1 MGNCCGTPATVPSSA
16 SPPVQG
22 GYPLQPPPPTYPPPI
37 PLSDLPPPSV
47 VVLPP
52 EGSSQ
57 WPAHETARYQGET
70 SLPRPSAA
78 SPERVRSQTSQRRG
92 DSRGHTLSPTGD
104 VLAVPHTHRT
114 EMVSHQYPPS
124 ASRRAPPRLVKS
136 SSMDA
141 ASLLGARSN
150 PSIEMTRTTS
160 TSNLPN
166 TYLPASPQFEPQLLA
181 PGPRT
186 HKRQGSRPDFPSAL
200 QNLLSND
207 FRYAARRCPVSH
219 YHHTYVVHRFRIL
232 VVGRVRVV
240 KPHTQAVDATD
251 ACSIA
256 ARIWQVLTHQCRF
269 QCGHVGM
276 YLVIVAFLPH
286 ELIRPAK
293 F

>member
-1 MGNCCGTPATVPSSA
+1 MGNCYGKPATVPSSA

-22 GYPLQPPPPTYPPPI
+22 GYPLQTPLPAPI
-37 PLSDLPPPSV
+37 PLSGPPPPSV

-57 WPAHETARYQGET
+57 WPAHETARHQGERP
-70 SLPRPSAA
+70 SPRPSAA
-78 SPERVRSQTSQRRG
+78 PPERVRSQTSQHRG
-92 DSRGHTLSPTGD
+92 YTLSPTGD
-104 VLAVPHTHRT
+104 VLAMPHTHRP
-114 EMVSHQYPPS
+114 ERVLHQYQSPT
-124 ASRRAPPRLVKS
+124 SRRAPSRLVKS

-150 PSIEMTRTTS
+150 LSVEMTRTTS

-207 FRYAARRCPVSH
+207 FRYAVRRCPISYYH
-219 YHHTYVVHRFRIL
+219 YTHIVHRFRIL

-240 KPHTQAVDATD
+240 KPHTG
-251 ACSIA
+251 
-256 ARIWQVLTHQCRF
+256 RGRN
-269 QCGHVGM
+269 
-276 YLVIVAFLPH
+276 
-286 ELIRPAK
+286 
-293 F
+293 